1 MSRNALVGRR
11 AVVTTGTART
21 ASPARSKVYDHF
33 GQAHYVMMEP
43 HDQSVEVVEGEQV
56 LLVRRK
62 GDIFFGKKLEE
73 RRLSPN

>member
-1 MSRNALVGRR
+1 
-11 AVVTTGTART
+11 
-21 ASPARSKVYDHF
+21 
-33 GQAHYVMMEP
+33 
-43 HDQSVEVVEGEQV
+43 V